1 MTHELQDA
9 ISLELARRVAA
20 RLRVSPG
27 LLEVARA
34 NLARWTLRNADS
46 PSLVRCYAEW
56 QSILRSPVDDICD
69 LLLAETEDAQRLR
82 QNSPFVGIL
91 APAEVWEVKHR
102 LRLHATTPA

>member
-9 ISLELARRVAA
+9 ISRELARRVVA

-34 NLARWTLRNADS
+34 NLARWTVRNADS

-56 QSILRSPVDDICD
+56 QSILRSPVDDVCD
-69 LLLAETEDAQRLR
+69 LLLAETEDAQLR
-82 QNSPFVGIL
+82 QNPPFVLYPG
-91 APAEVWEVKHR
+91 PGCVWEVKHR
-102 LRLHATTPA
+102 PRLHATTPA

>member
-34 NLARWTLRNADS
+34 NLARWTRRNAD
-46 PSLVRCYAEW
+46 
-56 QSILRSPVDDICD
+56 
-69 LLLAETEDAQRLR
+69 
-82 QNSPFVGIL
+82 
-91 APAEVWEVKHR
+91 
-102 LRLHATTPA
+102 